1 MTQGAFS
8 LWGEII
14 GVAGGA
20 LVLLLFGLTLA
31 IPHRSGVR
39 PGSRGH
45 RQPEDQGVHEHIAPD
60 GYIDSFAAVI
70 QEGGGAYPPVVRLM
84 LVGILVWW
92 LAYLIF
98 NFVTGGHMPPVID
111 PQLGDQIRI
120 FFAR

>member
-60 GYIDSFAAVI
+60 GYIDSFARVI
-70 QEGGGAYPPVVRLM
+70 EEAGGSLPLVVRLAIPGV
-84 LVGILVWW
+84 LIWW
-92 LAYLIF
+92 LLYLIL
-98 NFVTGGHMPPVID
+98 NWTP
-111 PQLGDQIRI
+111 R
-120 FFAR
+120 